1 MFFPAR
7 LITKINNKVPL
18 NSKGFAL
25 VYNDLD
31 FQNKLIKGK
40 LDNSKLQISHNSLS
54 LSTHIKIINP
64 KTKDYI
70 VLKNSK
76 KINYPDFYKI
86 LISDEVAKKL
96 NLNKDLPFVEIL
108 EIKNKSFVAKKAK
121 FIMRKEKYHLMLL

>member
-1 MFFPAR
+1 M
-7 LITKINNKVPL
+7 L
-18 NSKGFAL
+18 SC
-25 VYNDLD
+25 NDLD

-70 VLKNSK
+70 VLKNI

-86 LISDEVAKKL
+86 LISDEGKK
-96 NLNKDLPFVEIL
+96 
-108 EIKNKSFVAKKAK
+108 SK
-121 FIMRKEKYHLMLL
+121 FK